1 MWLAGMHTDRSR
13 SEQCFLFSCF
23 LLNFDFLDSNIK
35 CRFWNGGPSRLQM
48 FPCVQSNRSIFL
60 RKRFLFT
67 SCAQAAILTN
77 FDFSFTGERRN
88 VLLPTHLFFFLCN
101 VVVSFNFSLASFK
114 ASESFF
120 FACAYLM
127 QLSIYLQLGN
137 QLFSVINIKVLM
149 TNINSSVHKLN

>member
-1 MWLAGMHTDRSR
+1 MSKKWVTLMWLAGMHTDRSR

-114 ASESFF
+114 VSESFF
-120 FACAYLM
+120 LHVLISCSLASTC
-127 QLSIYLQLGN
+127 SWE
-137 QLFSVINIKVLM
+137 INYFQ
-149 TNINSSVHKLN
+149 S